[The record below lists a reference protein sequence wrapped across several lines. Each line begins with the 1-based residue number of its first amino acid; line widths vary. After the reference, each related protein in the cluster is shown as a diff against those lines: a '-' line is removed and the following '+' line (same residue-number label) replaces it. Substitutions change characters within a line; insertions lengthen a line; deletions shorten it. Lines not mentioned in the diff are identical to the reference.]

1 VAAYFDPLFE
11 DDLRDLEL
19 GFKVDFNSMSAVFD
33 GGFAAPIV
41 EMIDRFDQ
49 ETDDPQE
56 AYAIIIAV
64 PPDRMET
71 MVYMEDLMANAVF
84 RSKFH

>member
-1 VAAYFDPLFE
+1 VAAYVDPLLE

-19 GFKVDFNSMSAVFD
+19 GFKVDFNSMSVVFD

-41 EMIDRFDQ
+41 EMIDRFDH

-64 PPDRMET
+64 PPDGMQT
-71 MVYMEDLMANAVF
+71 LVYMEDLMDNAVF
-84 RSKFH
+84 PSKLH